1 MYTVHMKGF
10 KVAEARARFGDLL
23 DQAEQG
29 VPIVIERRGVR
40 FTLAAE
46 RPEARKSVAQT
57 PFFDAVDPAVLR
69 GEWTWTAGQAGLQF
83 RPRRVRR

>member
-1 MYTVHMKGF
+1 MKGF

-46 RPEARKSVAQT
+46 RAEGRKPVAQAR
-57 PFFDAVDPAVLR
+57 FFDAVDPAILS
-69 GEWTWTAGQAGLQF
+69 GEWTWTAERSGLRF
-83 RPRRVRR
+83 RPRRARR